1 MNERLKVLNFKYN
14 VVVFTFVFFLII
26 SVLSPLS
33 GLDWGSYVKGSQG
46 GMTNLDVFTF
56 SAGEA
61 YKVENGK
68 LGEKVRDLTLTGNIF
83 DTMNRIDAIGNDLIM
98 YNSGGSGGCGK
109 AGQAPLPIGRGG
121 PHLVIRDVIVGGR

>member
-1 MNERLKVLNFKYN
+1 MRSNDVRLLSILFILA
-14 VVVFTFVFFLII
+14 VV
-26 SVLSPLS
+26 
-33 GLDWGSYVKGSQG
+33 
-46 GMTNLDVFTF
+46 
-56 SAGEA
+56 
-61 YKVENGK
+61 
-68 LGEKVRDLTLTGNIF
+68 LTLIPYIRFTGNIF